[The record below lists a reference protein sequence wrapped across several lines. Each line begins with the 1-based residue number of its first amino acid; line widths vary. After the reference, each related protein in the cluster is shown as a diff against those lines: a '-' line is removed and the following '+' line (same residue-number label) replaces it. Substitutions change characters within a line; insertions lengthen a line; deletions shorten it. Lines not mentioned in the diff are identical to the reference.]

1 MASIE
6 QHDRDINQLITNVK
20 ELDALHGSWGADKA
34 SNFSVLNADHYGV
47 YSVTTTTGATVVAT
61 LPAAATANKYR
72 TVTIMKADATTGE
85 VQVAVDGGG
94 LISGKWT
101 NLYLINQG
109 DTVSVTSNGTL
120 WIS

>member
-1 MASIE
+1 MTSIE

-61 LPAAATANKYR
+61 LPAAATANKHR
-72 TVTIMKADATTGE
+72 AVTISKADATTGE
-85 VQVAVDGGG
+85 VQIAVSGGG
-94 LISGKWT
+94 LLNGKWAA
-101 NLYLINQG
+101 LYLINQG
-109 DTVSVTSNGTL
+109 DSLTVISNGAL
-120 WIS
+120 WLT